1 MVEIT
6 CRKHSVGQSAYHLVW
21 RPKYNYKVFRHPFPR
36 RVIMDALKEIA
47 SKWNILIY
55 EMEVMEDHVHLFIE
69 IPPTMTV
76 SFSLQILKGGSARI
90 FFKKCTAWKRVYY
103 VAGDNSEIHLWS
115 PGKFFRSVGSV
126 TAEVVE
132 NYIKNSNNWN
142 FKFIDAGQKKLT
154 AY

>member
-21 RPKYNYKVFRHPFPR
+21 RPKYNFSVFRHSYPR
-36 RVIMDALKEIA
+36 KIVMNALKEVA
-47 SKWNILIY
+47 TKWKIFIY
-55 EMEVMEDHVHLFIE
+55 EMEVMPDHIHMFVE
-69 IPPTMTV
+69 IPPTMIV

-90 FFKKCTAWKRVYY
+90 FFQKCTIWKKYCSRF
-103 VAGDNSEIHLWS
+103 GLSKPHLWS

-126 TAEVVE
+126 TAEAVE
-132 NYIKNSNNWN
+132 NYIKNSNKWE
-142 FKFIDAGQKKLT
+142 FDFIETGQTKIT